1 MALPSDS
8 QPISAQ
14 VVSAKA
20 VRGGWSDP
28 RKLARRRLL
37 AWSLEVSLLTASTA
51 LPWAAGAWVRQQVQD
66 HLVPLN
72 PVSSLVQGVTAAP
85 LGRSRQSLVTQVPP
99 LTNLLWFTALA
110 LPLGLGLHHLHGL
123 ATRGKT
129 LPKAWLGLQV
139 VAPHQPHLG
148 YPIAL
153 LREGVGRLGLPLSLA
168 YLVWLSSGAFPSLV
182 ALAGLSLTASLA
194 GGLTALLD
202 PQGRAIHDRLARTQ
216 VRSLEEGQFL
226 LAHQRPKFSRSRL
239 FQRYRLGRLLWPVQ
253 AYAEEGGLRS
263 LVFSP
268 AGTRRFPR
276 IAALGAIGL
285 LSLIGLVGLMV
296 GWRRQ
301 AEVGRHDQL
310 FLALVE
316 NISLHATS
324 LADQQAAA
332 LALASSDDPRAV
344 TFLVDLLAQTQ
355 SPQLLG
361 TLQQAL
367 TTAGPRAIPPL
378 QRLNR
383 SLTNDLT
390 SHPDGDNLARARLQ
404 AVQRALMKILVVHS
418 GRLQGLDLGGTN
430 LAQDLEGPA
439 PFTLVLD
446 QVQLAGLRW
455 RDARLNG
462 AQLGGAIFFDPGKD
476 GHPDTFD
483 DRVTDFSGSDLTAAN
498 LTTAQISYALFR
510 SGSLLKADLSRA
522 QADHADFS
530 GVNASS
536 ARWIASQASQSRFD
550 QASLVGADFTEA
562 QLPQASLV
570 ETRLRRAV
578 LVQANLEAANLKGS
592 DLTEADLTAT
602 NLRGANLSQ
611 ANLSQAR
618 LVDTDLRQAN
628 LQGVN
633 LQGANLQGARLAG
646 ANLDK
651 ANLAGARFFL
661 REQRQPGSFI
671 TTILAQE
678 PGENLA
684 GVDLSKVLNLD
695 PDQLPYLCQQGAM
708 HPDCGAAP

>member
-8 QPISAQ
+8 QPITAQVSAQ
-14 VVSAKA
+14 AA
-20 VRGGWSDP
+20 RAGWSDP
-28 RKLARRRLL
+28 WNLARRRLL

-66 HLVPLN
+66 NLVPLN

-99 LTNLLWFTALA
+99 LTNLLWFTALV
-110 LPLGLGLHHLHGL
+110 LPVGLGLHHLHGL

-129 LPKAWLGLQV
+129 WPKAWLGLLV
-139 VAPHQPHLG
+139 VAPHQPQLG
-148 YPIAL
+148 YPTAL
-153 LREGVGRLGLPLSLA
+153 LREGVGRMGLPLGMA

-202 PQGRAIHDRLARTQ
+202 PQGRAVHDRLARTQ
-216 VRSLEEGQFL
+216 VQPLEEGQFL
-226 LAHQRPKFSRSRL
+226 LAHQRPKSSRPGL
-239 FQRYRLGRLLWPVQ
+239 FLLHRFGRLLLPVQ
-253 AYAEEGGLRS
+253 VCAEDGGLRS

-268 AGTRRFPR
+268 TGTRRSSGM
-276 IAALGAIGL
+276 IALGAIGL
-285 LSLIGLVGLMV
+285 LSLIGLGGLMV

-301 AEVGRHDQL
+301 TEVSRRDQL

-316 NISLHATS
+316 NISLNATRF
-324 LADQQAAA
+324 ADQQAAA
-332 LALASSDDPRAV
+332 LALATSEDPRAV

-355 SPQLLG
+355 SPELLG

-367 TTAGPRAIPPL
+367 ITAGPRAIAPL

-383 SLTNDLT
+383 SLTNDL
-390 SHPDGDNLARARLQ
+390 SHHPDGDILARARLQ
-404 AVQRALMKILVVHS
+404 AVQRALMKILVIHS
-418 GRLQGLDLGGTN
+418 GTLQGLDLGGTN
-430 LAQDLEGPA
+430 LAQDLERPE
-439 PFTLVLD
+439 PFTLVLE
-446 QVQLAGLRW
+446 QSHLAGLRW

-476 GHPDTFD
+476 GHADTFD
-483 DRVTDFSGSDLTAAN
+483 DGITDFSGSDLTAAN
-498 LTTAQISYALFR
+498 LVAAQISYALFR
-510 SGSLLKADLSRA
+510 GGSLLKADLSRA

-550 QASLVGADFTEA
+550 RASLVGADFTEA
-562 QLPQASLV
+562 QLSQASLMQ
-570 ETRLRRAV
+570 TRLRRAV
-578 LVQANLEAANLKGS
+578 LAEANLEAANLKDS
-592 DLTEADLTAT
+592 DLSEADLTAT

-618 LVDTDLRQAN
+618 LVNTDLRQAN

-633 LQGANLQGARLAG
+633 LQGANLQGARLGG
-646 ANLDK
+646 AKLNG

-678 PGENLA
+678 PGDHLA
-684 GVDLSKVLNLD
+684 GVDLSKVLNID
-695 PDQLPYLCQQGAM
+695 PDQLPYLCQQGAV
-708 HPDCGAAP
+708 HPDCTDAP

>member
-8 QPISAQ
+8 QPITAE
-14 VVSAKA
+14 VSATT
-20 VRGGWSDP
+20 VRRGWSAP
-28 RKLARRRLL
+28 WKLTRRRLL
-37 AWSLEVSLLTASTA
+37 AWSLEVSLLTASTT
-51 LPWAAGAWVRQQVQD
+51 LPWAAGAWVRHQFQD

-110 LPLGLGLHHLHGL
+110 LPLGLGLYHLHGL

-139 VAPHQPHLG
+139 VAPHQPQLG
-148 YPIAL
+148 YAAAL
-153 LREGVGRLGLPLSLA
+153 LREGVGRLGLPLGLA

-194 GGLTALLD
+194 EGLTALLD

-216 VRSLEEGQFL
+216 VRPLEEGQFL
-226 LAHQRPKFSRSRL
+226 LAHQRPRFSRSLL
-239 FQRYRLGRLLWPVQ
+239 FKWHRLGRLLRPEQV
-253 AYAEEGGLRS
+253 YAEQGGLRS
-263 LVFSP
+263 MVFSP
-268 AGTRRFPR
+268 TGTRRFSA

-285 LSLIGLVGLMV
+285 LSLIGLGGLMV

-332 LALASSDDPRAV
+332 LALASSEDPRAI

-355 SPQLLG
+355 SPELLG

-383 SLTNDLT
+383 SLTSDLT
-390 SHPDGDNLARARLQ
+390 RHRDGSNLARARLQ
-404 AVQRALMKILVVHS
+404 AVQRTLMKILVIHS
-418 GRLQGLDLGGTN
+418 GSLQGLDLGGTN

-446 QVQLAGLRW
+446 QAHLAGLRW

-476 GHPDTFD
+476 GHAHTFD
-483 DRVTDFSGSDLTAAN
+483 DGVTDFSGSDLTAAN
-498 LTTAQISYALFR
+498 LAAAQISYALFR
-510 SGSLLKADLSRA
+510 GGSLLKADLSRA
-522 QADHADFS
+522 QANHADFS

-536 ARWIASQASQSRFD
+536 ARWIASQARQSRFD
-550 QASLVGADFTEA
+550 RASLVGADFTQA
-562 QLPQASLV
+562 QLTQASLV
-570 ETRLRRAV
+570 DTRLRRVIFAE
-578 LVQANLEAANLKGS
+578 ANLEAANLKGS
-592 DLTEADLTAT
+592 DLTGADLTAT
-602 NLRGANLSQ
+602 HLRGANLSQ
-611 ANLSQAR
+611 ANLSRAR

-633 LQGANLQGARLAG
+633 LQGANLQGARLGG
-646 ANLDK
+646 ANLNGAD
-651 ANLAGARFFL
+651 LAGAYFFL

-678 PGENLA
+678 SGDNLA
-684 GVDLSKVLNLD
+684 GVDFSKVLNLD
-695 PDQLPYLCQQGAM
+695 PGQLPYLCRQGAL
-708 HPDCGAAP
+708 HADCGATP